1 MNLLTRDLVRY
12 TLFRDYSSGAD
23 WSVLGAYLQG
33 RNNMNRIAHATR
45 HIPANANI
53 PRFRLLALVAVA
65 VAVLGATLIA
75 FNLRDAPVASA
86 HPHADRYDL
95 CTRTPAITTIILTEL
110 RAWGAAQSPAD
121 TRYDAASNF
130 GCAAGQTADLPAA
143 DLLAHTDWTPAAF
156 NNAGIA
162 ASLTLGSTVTSIKEG
177 DFAGLNVTGI
187 RFISSG
193 ITELPAR
200 AFDGLTL
207 WWLEFGDNS
216 SFERLHPDAFEGL
229 TVRDGTPDF
238 RMYFYGDSKLRAETI
253 PPKVFDPLGDQG
265 FDNANANVRFLRLSG
280 PNIVHINTRWFAS
293 LAKTGATSSSSIQLH
308 PTVSS
313 TRNNQTGRGIVDTY
327 YYDDGDGKYLDGS
340 KTTVGEVN
348 VTSSTTK
355 ANIGAAISQ
364 EVKRYAEAKTGNTYT
379 IGTTVGATTVFNFAH
394 GADAASGL
402 WVYRNLWGY
411 VDLCTRTPT
420 VRDIII
426 TELRSDAT
434 RRAIYGTDAD
444 HTAGTYALPSGTTA
458 TAGFGCARPGNTE
471 SAIVTKANLTAHT
484 DWITNGTLLGISN
497 NSSLTELRFDD
508 LRYLN
513 ATFIEIAGNRNL
525 EKLPDRLFAGLT
537 PQRIYFYNSGLR
549 EFGSNVLHGVNTTA
563 TGAVIISFTNNNLT
577 DTAIAPDAFDHF
589 TNLTAV
595 FLDRNDIGRVNTRW
609 FERLVRL
616 GGTAGWEGIALSDP
630 AVASETPLTSNPV
643 VSYFYNAT
651 GGYYDSGATEK
662 TTYDPNNSAHATALQ
677 QAISAKIAAY
687 AAATTGV
694 TDASTLDQTGRF
706 RAPFGLGVDP
716 CGRNAA
722 VWKELMRQF
731 GYIRDDVGEAAGT
744 NAWRVVWSS
753 VGQIA
758 HDRYA
763 NISQSDCVVLR
774 AEWVNSTTGTAIS
787 DQTAPNTATDKLSIR
802 NEGSF
807 NEHSGR
813 FGLSGSDLSTLV
825 PSDLANLFAVE
836 TLFMSGTR
844 LENPGS
850 NLFADMPKL
859 SSLVL
864 RNNYLKTADF
874 TASPNFL
881 STLDNLVILSVSGNR
896 LTRFDADWLTSS
908 AQDSLLTLTI
918 SDNPISKTDLE
929 GLNLVSLDLSQT
941 SITQL
946 DPAIL
951 EMDNLETFFW
961 SGLRSLPIDG
971 VSDFIA
977 ALPAGLT
984 FSVPDVNLGN
994 PLDREDADLDSAAV
1008 ELSLE
1013 HLDKIVAIDTAG
1025 GWDQIYWVQIADPC
1039 RPTVAVA
1046 GGPTAWADDYGD
1058 LCLTSA
1064 QRDAAIANIDN
1075 LAGAESFSLINT
1087 NLSDAQMATLLGKL
1101 GTQSAVSFINFVGN
1115 PDAFGDGF
1123 DDSALSAFSNFDDLF
1138 TLALSHNDLTFN
1150 QANTMLG
1157 NLRTALASD
1166 PHTDTYFGRNLNIR
1180 QGLVTLDLSHNPNL
1194 FKKPNAGDPTM
1205 MDDVA
1210 AEELHGFLNGIFTSG
1225 DVVTSFN
1232 LDLQG
1237 TNLNFDQLRAILW
1250 SIESGSSPTNLWGLR
1265 TLDLSDNPNLWKR
1278 NSSGSFQ
1285 DVGASEI
1292 TELLERLA
1300 GLQRVY
1306 LGNTGITTNAILTAV
1321 VNGLNADPHKDKTID
1336 PRQTTTLER
1345 LNTISLSGNDLSS
1358 VSNLQSLF
1366 ASMAT
1371 RNDLLSPQ
1379 LATIELAN
1387 TGITLTQLGNI
1398 ANGLGTADLLDGVTT
1413 LDISDNTGL
1422 FTGCATGGVS
1432 DSLTALIARF
1442 TNLRDLDVSN
1452 SGLDFTKLKCITTGL
1467 TPANAVVLNARANAD
1482 LFTDA
1487 AAEMVGATLAPFRYT
1502 AINHVGAAL
1511 TAAQL
1516 SEIARQRAEGLSL
1529 DEQREVEREISR
1541 RVPGYDFMTPLP
1553 DDTALQSGRGSLRVS
1568 FTHNPM
1574 YDGAAFTVLRY
1585 EYRYRPRPAD
1595 ASADWGST
1603 GTEAW
1608 RTASIDLSTT
1618 GVKTFD
1624 IFGLETETVYQVQI
1638 RANSIAQPAM
1648 LTLTGGTA
1656 INLPEINSIK
1666 PGITELN
1673 MRAGEQVRLEV
1684 NVYGLEDEFNNALY
1698 GKTGSNLF
1706 FTWTDGSG
1714 GGTFGE
1720 PNDQRRVS
1728 YTAPGLPGTYTVTA
1742 EAGPDGVCT
1751 DHHRT
1756 NFGITDADRAS
1767 CQATFTVR
1775 VSRAQIPAEAEAE
1788 PINPAGPIPTAL
1800 SGPDGVNYDVFTPV
1814 NGGMFVTDGITV
1826 TAAKGAVPDRQLI
1839 GVRAATSAEEAPVPT
1854 PGARM
1859 SISGSLYDISGVN
1872 ASGTP
1877 LSGFELDE
1885 PLTACLPLPGA
1896 FRANISDVVIVE
1908 RKGDGSYGILT
1919 SKLRQTGG
1927 ELTVCGSVGTLPAT
1941 IGVAKL
1947 GTVPEPPATPTPTG
1961 PEPPET
1967 GATAPSYALV
1977 ILALILGLG
1986 ALLLT
1991 GIRRIRRI
1999 TPTRS

>member
-1 MNLLTRDLVRY
+1 M
-12 TLFRDYSSGAD
+12 
-23 WSVLGAYLQG
+23 LGAYLQG
-33 RNNMNRIAHATR
+33 RNNMNRIAHATK
-45 HIPANANI
+45 HIPSNANI
-53 PRFRLLALVAVA
+53 PRFRLLALAAVA
-65 VAVLGATLIA
+65 AAVLGAALIA
-75 FNLRDAPVASA
+75 SNLRDAPVASA

-95 CTRTPAITTIILTEL
+95 CLRTPAVTAIILTEL

-156 NNAGIA
+156 NTQGTAEN
-162 ASLTLGSTVTSIKEG
+162 LTLGSTVTSIKEG

-187 RFISSG
+187 RFDESG
-193 ITELPAR
+193 ITEVPAR

-207 WWLEFGDNS
+207 WWLEFDSNAS
-216 SFERLHPDAFEGL
+216 LERLHPDAFEGL

-238 RMYFYGDSKLRAETI
+238 RIYFYGDSKLRAETI

-265 FDNANANVRFLRLSG
+265 FDNANANVRFFRLTG
-280 PNIVHINTRWFAS
+280 PNIVHYNTRWFAS
-293 LAKTGATSSSSIQLH
+293 LSKIGSTSTGTSNIILI
-308 PTVSS
+308 PWVNAIE
-313 TRNNQTGRGIVDTY
+313 NNQTGRGLVDTY
-327 YYDDGDGKYLDGS
+327 YYDDGDGRYLDGT

-348 VTSSTTK
+348 VTSATTK
-355 ANIGAAISQ
+355 AALGGAISN

-379 IGTTVGATTVFNFAH
+379 IGTTVGATTVFDFGH
-394 GADAASGL
+394 GADAASGF
-402 WVYRNLWGY
+402 WVARNTWGY
-411 VDLCTRTPT
+411 VDLCTRTPV
-420 VRDIII
+420 VRDLIIS
-426 TELRSDAT
+426 ELRT
-434 RRAIYGTDAD
+434 NQPTIYGTAAD
-444 HTAGTYALPSGTTA
+444 HTSGSYTVPFGNA

-471 SAIVTKANLTAHT
+471 SAFVSKANLTAHT
-484 DWITNGTLLGISN
+484 NWPTNTDLLQISN

-508 LRYLN
+508 LRYLD

-577 DTAIAPDAFDHF
+577 DVGIAHDAFDHF

-616 GGTAGWEGIALSDP
+616 GGTAGWEGIALADP
-630 AVASETPLTSNPV
+630 NPSVGETPLTSNPV

-662 TTYDPNNSAHATALQ
+662 TAYDPNNSAHATALQ

-694 TDASTLDQTGRF
+694 TDASTLDQTNRF

-716 CGRNAA
+716 CDRNEA

-731 GYIRDDVGEAAGT
+731 NYIRDDVGEAAGT
-744 NAWRVVWSS
+744 NAWREIWHEARDVR
-753 VGQIA
+753 

-763 NISQSDCVVLR
+763 NVSQSDCPVMR
-774 AEWVNSTTGTAIS
+774 AEWVNRASGNAIT
-787 DQTAPNTATDKLSIR
+787 DQTAPNSETDVLSIR
-802 NEGSF
+802 NDGSF
-807 NEHSGR
+807 NQHR
-813 FGLSGSDLSTLV
+813 DNFHLNDSDLSTLTQA
-825 PSDLANLFAVE
+825 DLANLFAVHHLWMDNARLE
-836 TLFMSGTR
+836 DVSAGLFAHMPNLTR
-844 LENPGS
+844 LH
-850 NLFADMPKL
+850 LA
-859 SSLVL
+859 
-864 RNNYLKTADF
+864 NNKLKTADF
-874 TASPNFL
+874 TGSSNFL
-881 STLDNLVILSVSGNR
+881 SPLDDLVQLNVSGNL
-896 LTRFDADWLTSS
+896 LTRFDAGWLSSS
-908 AQDSLLTLTI
+908 AVSSLLDLNI
-918 SDNPISKTDLE
+918 GNNPISRTNLA
-929 GLNLVSLDLSQT
+929 GLNLTELIISET
-941 SITQL
+941 SIIEL
-946 DPAIL
+946 DPAISD
-951 EMDNLETFFW
+951 MSNLETFW
-961 SGLRSLPIDG
+961 WWDLRALPIDG
-971 VSDFIA
+971 ISDFIDG
-977 ALPAGLT
+977 LPEGITL
-984 FSVPDVNLGN
+984 SVPDYALGN
-994 PLDREDADLDSAAV
+994 PLDREDADLDTAAV
-1008 ELSLE
+1008 ALSLA
-1013 HLDKIVAIDTAG
+1013 HNAKIAAIDDAAG
-1025 GWDQIYWVQIADPC
+1025 GYQVVYLQLADPC
-1039 RPTVAVA
+1039 RPTVYEA
-1046 GGPTAWADDYGD
+1046 GGPTAWANDYGD

-1064 QRDAAIANIDN
+1064 QRDAFINSVDS
-1075 LAGAESFSLINT
+1075 LTAEHYILKNA
-1087 NLSDAQMATLLGKL
+1087 NLSDAQMATLLGKIGDQTPVFGL
-1101 GTQSAVSFINFVGN
+1101 QFNGN

-1123 DDSALSAFSNFDDLF
+1123 TDTVLSEFANFDDLSF
-1138 TLALSHNDLTFN
+1138 LRLRHHDLTN
-1150 QANTMLG
+1150 AQAVTMMG
-1157 NLRTALASD
+1157 HLRTALASD
-1166 PHTDTYFGRNLNIR
+1166 PHTYMRHGETVSARG
-1180 QGLVTLDLSHNPNL
+1180 GLTTLDLSHNPNL
-1194 FKKPNAGDPTM
+1194 FKTPDSTDPSVM
-1205 MDDVA
+1205 VDVS
-1210 AEELHGFLNGIFTSG
+1210 AENLHGFLSGIFTSNE
-1225 DVVTSFN
+1225 VATFSLN
-1232 LDLQG
+1232 LRG
-1237 TNLNFDQLRAILW
+1237 TGMNFDQLRAVLW
-1250 SIESGSSPTNLWGLR
+1250 SIETGSTPTNLWKMR

-1285 DVGASEI
+1285 DVGATEI

-1300 GLQRVY
+1300 GLQHVH

-1321 VNGLNADPHKDKTID
+1321 INGLNADPHKDKTID
-1336 PRQTTTLER
+1336 PRDTTTLER
-1345 LNTISLSGNDLSS
+1345 LETISLSGNDLSGI
-1358 VSNLQSLF
+1358 SNLQSSF
-1366 ASMAT
+1366 AAMAT

-1379 LATIELAN
+1379 LATVELAN
-1387 TGITLTQLGNI
+1387 TGITLTQLANI
-1398 ANGLGTADLLDGVTT
+1398 ADGLGTADLLDGVTT
-1413 LDISDNTGL
+1413 LDISDNSGL
-1422 FTGCATGGVS
+1422 YTGCTTGGVS
-1432 DSLTALIARF
+1432 DALTALIARF

-1452 SGLDFTKLKCITTGL
+1452 SGLDFTKLKCIATGL
-1467 TPANAVVLNARANAD
+1467 TPANAVVLNARANED
-1482 LFTDA
+1482 LFTGV
-1487 AAEMVGATLAPFRYT
+1487 AAEMVGEVLAPFRYT
-1502 AINHVGAAL
+1502 AINHVGATL

-1541 RVPGYDFMTPLP
+1541 RVPGFNFMTPLP
-1553 DDTALQSGRGSLRVS
+1553 EDTALQSGRGSLRVS

-1574 YDGAAFTVLRY
+1574 YDGATFTVLRY

-1624 IFGLETETVYQVQI
+1624 IYGLETETVYQVQI
-1638 RANSIAQPAM
+1638 RANSIAQPAL

-1666 PGITELN
+1666 PGITEIN

-1684 NVYGLEDEFNNALY
+1684 NVYGLEDEFDNALY

-1706 FTWTDGSG
+1706 FTWGDGSAG
-1714 GGTFGE
+1714 GSFAE

-1742 EAGPDGVCT
+1742 EAGPSGVCT

-1756 NFGITDADRAS
+1756 NFGITDADRAR

-1814 NGGMFVTDGITV
+1814 NGGMFVTDGIIV

-1854 PGARM
+1854 PGAQM

-1885 PLTACLPLPGA
+1885 PLSACLPLPEA

-1947 GTVPEPPATPTPTG
+1947 GTVPEPPATPTPTD

-1977 ILALILGLG
+1977 ILALIAG

-1991 GIRRIRRI
+1991 GISRIRRI
-1999 TPTRS
+1999 TQTRS

>member
-1 MNLLTRDLVRY
+1 
-12 TLFRDYSSGAD
+12 
-23 WSVLGAYLQG
+23 
-33 RNNMNRIAHATR
+33 MNRIAHATK
-45 HIPANANI
+45 HIPSNANT
-53 PRFRLLALVAVA
+53 PRFRLLALAAVA
-65 VAVLGATLIA
+65 AAVLGAALIA
-75 FNLRDAPVASA
+75 SNLRDAPVASA

-95 CTRTPAITTIILTEL
+95 CLRTPAVTAIILTEL

-130 GCAAGQTADLPAA
+130 GCASGQTADMPAA

-156 NNAGIA
+156 NAAGIA

-207 WWLEFGDNS
+207 WWLEFGDNA

-484 DWITNGTLLGISN
+484 DWTSN
-497 NSSLTELRFDD
+497 SDQMPLNNKSLTELRFDD

-513 ATFIEIAGNRNL
+513 ATFITLNNNPNL
-525 EKLPDRLFAGLT
+525 EKLPDRIFAGLT
-537 PQRIYFYNSGLR
+537 LQTVYMYTAGLR
-549 EFGSNVLHGVNTTA
+549 ELGSNVLHGINTTA
-563 TGAVIISFTNNNLT
+563 TGSVLISFTNNNLT
-577 DTAIAPDAFDHF
+577 DTTIAPDAFDHW
-589 TNLTAV
+589 TNLSTIW
-595 FLDRNDIGRVNTRW
+595 FERNNIGRINTRW
-609 FERLVRL
+609 FERLARL
-616 GGTAGWEGIALSDP
+616 QVLRLSDS
-630 AVASETPLTSNPV
+630 ASQAETPLTSNPV

-651 GGYYDSGATEK
+651 GGYYDAGATEK
-662 TTYDPNNSAHATALQ
+662 TAYDPNNAAHATALQ

-694 TDASTLDQTGRF
+694 TDASTLDQTNRF
-706 RAPFGLGVDP
+706 RAPFGLGIDP
-716 CGRNAA
+716 CDRNPA

-731 GYIRDDVGEAAGT
+731 NYIRDDVGEALTVAAGADNWNVAT
-744 NAWRVVWSS
+744 HL
-753 VGQIA
+753 VGSIR

-763 NISQSDCVVLR
+763 NVSQSDCPVLR
-774 AEWVNSTTGTAIS
+774 AEWVNRASGNAIT
-787 DQTAPNTATDKLSIR
+787 DQTAPNSETDALGIR

-807 NEHSGR
+807 NEHKDN
-813 FGLSGSDLSTLV
+813 FALWASDLSTLR
-825 PSDLANLFAVE
+825 PTDLANLFAVE
-836 TLFMSGTR
+836 NLWMGYAR
-844 LENPGS
+844 LEDVNAG
-850 NLFADMPKL
+850 LFADMPKL
-859 SSLVL
+859 L
-864 RNNYLKTADF
+864 RLGLAGNKLKTADF
-874 TASPNFL
+874 TADPNFL
-881 STLDNLVILSVSGNR
+881 STLDNLLQLDVSGNL
-896 LTRFDADWLTSS
+896 LTRFDADWLSTA
-908 AQDSLLTLTI
+908 AQSSLLELDI
-918 SDNPISKTDLE
+918 GNNPIAKTDLD
-929 GLNLVSLDLSQT
+929 GLDNLTELTIRET
-941 SITQL
+941 SILQL
-946 DPAIL
+946 DPAISDMSDL
-951 EMDNLETFFW
+951 EVFLWDD
-961 SGLRSLPIDG
+961 LRALPVDG
-971 VSDFIA
+971 ISDFIA
-977 ALPAGLT
+977 ALPSELVL
-984 FSVPDVNLGN
+984 SLPDVNLGN
-994 PLDREDADLDSAAV
+994 PRDAEDADLDSAAV
-1008 ELSLE
+1008 ELSLA
-1013 HLDKIVAIDTAG
+1013 HLAKMVAIDAAG
-1025 GWDQIYWVQIADPC
+1025 GWDQIYKFQLADPC
-1039 RPTVAVA
+1039 RPAVGEA
-1046 GGPTAWADDYGD
+1046 GGPSAWANDYGD
-1058 LCLTSA
+1058 LCLTST
-1064 QRDAAIANIDN
+1064 QRDAAIANIDD
-1075 LAGAESFSLINT
+1075 LAGAESFTLQNT
-1087 NLSDAQMATLLGKL
+1087 NLSDAQMATVLGKL
-1101 GTQSAVSFINFVGN
+1101 GAQTAVSIIDFIGN
-1115 PDAFGDGF
+1115 PEAFGDGF
-1123 DDSALSAFSNFDDLF
+1123 DDSALSAFSNFSDLS
-1138 TLALSHNDLTFN
+1138 TLRLEHNDLTN
-1150 QANTMLG
+1150 AQASTILN
-1157 NLRTALASD
+1157 NLESALA
-1166 PHTDTYFGRNLNIR
+1166 PGTYTR
-1180 QGLVTLDLSHNPNL
+1180 QVGGESVTARTGLTTLDLSHNPNL
-1194 FKKPNAGDPTM
+1194 FKTPDSTDPSM
-1205 MDDVA
+1205 MVDVI
-1210 AEELHGFLNGIFTSG
+1210 AENLHGFLNGIFSHNE
-1225 DVVTSFN
+1225 VSAFN
-1232 LDLQG
+1232 LYLRD
-1237 TNLNFDQLRAILW
+1237 TNLNFDQLRAVIW
-1250 SIESGSSPTNLWGLR
+1250 SIESGSSPTDLWNLR
-1265 TLDLSDNPNLWKR
+1265 RLDLSDNPNLWKR
-1278 NSSGSFQ
+1278 NSSGSYV
-1285 DVGASEI
+1285 DVGTTEI

-1300 GLQRVY
+1300 GVRHIW

-1321 VNGLNADPHKDKTID
+1321 IDGLNADPHKDKTID

-1345 LNTISLSGNDLSS
+1345 LNTISLSGNDLSG
-1358 VSNLQSLF
+1358 VSNLQSSF
-1366 ASMAT
+1366 AAFAT
-1371 RNDLLSPQ
+1371 RNDLQYPQ
-1379 LATIELAN
+1379 LTSVYLAN
-1387 TGITLTQLGNI
+1387 TGITLTQLANI

-1413 LDISDNTGL
+1413 LDISDNSGL
-1422 FTGCATGGVS
+1422 YTGCTTGGVS
-1432 DSLTALIARF
+1432 DALTALIARF

-1452 SGLDFTKLKCITTGL
+1452 SGLDFTKLKCIATGL
-1467 TPANAVVLNARANAD
+1467 TPANAVVLNARANED

-1487 AAEMVGATLAPFRYT
+1487 AAAMVGEVLAPFRYT

-1516 SEIARQRAEGLSL
+1516 SEIARQRAEGLSA

-1541 RVPGYDFMTPLP
+1541 RVPGFNFMTPLP
-1553 DDTALQSGRGSLRVS
+1553 EDTALQSGRGSLRVS

-1624 IFGLETETVYQVQI
+1624 IYGLETETVYQVQI
-1638 RANSIAQPAM
+1638 RANSIAQPAL

-1666 PGITELN
+1666 PGITEIN

-1684 NVYGLEDEFNNALY
+1684 NVYGLEDEFDNALY

-1706 FTWTDGSG
+1706 FTWGDGSAG
-1714 GGTFGE
+1714 GSFAE

-1742 EAGPDGVCT
+1742 EAGPSGVCT

-1814 NGGMFVTDGITV
+1814 NGGMFVTDGIIV

-1854 PGARM
+1854 PGAQM

-1877 LSGFELDE
+1877 LSGFEMDE
-1885 PLTACLPLPGA
+1885 PLSACLPLPEA

-1977 ILALILGLG
+1977 ILALIVG

-1991 GIRRIRRI
+1991 GMRRIRQDRGQRSS
-1999 TPTRS
+1999 PTSSHPIS